1 MSFTSLLPPPKYS
14 KKGQEAQ
21 ESQVQRNRELALKA
35 LTDDADEG
43 NGEHQEVSF
52 DSLIASKL
60 SFQDFVPIRQRN
72 FNLQIPKP
80 SDEEIEKTY
89 NRTKEIFDK
98 IILKTI
104 QPEAATVKSS
114 RQANDNAYK
123 IEYNRTHSSGNL
135 KPRVLKIVERAQ
147 DPLQPNTIKAGKV
160 VAPPVEEPDT
170 PIFHKTDASETDKKL
185 SKEER
190 DKWNIPAAIS
200 SWKNPN
206 GYTIALEKRMA
217 MDARYNKDQMKPH
230 DVSDGFAK
238 LSRALE
244 AADRKAREEIKLR
257 AEAKRQLAEEETKER
272 EEKLRLL
279 AQKAREERGHQRR
292 VKSRYDVK
300 SIGDQ
305 HTAEFAANQRELVRK
320 SRREEIER
328 DIRRSKM
335 STADRLRELAYSQ
348 GRDISE
354 KVVLGAAKAT
364 ESSET
369 HYDSRLFSK
378 GANAQAKRNEDQV
391 YDRPLFVQQDRDT
404 SYRANLQKID
414 SMIRDEDSPEN
425 MSKDNR
431 FAESE
436 LSKGPIRFTKS
447 DEASDADKGK
457 EYGLQNE
464 N

>member
-14 KKGQEAQ
+14 KKDQEAHQ
-21 ESQVQRNRELALKA
+21 SQVQRSRELALKA
-35 LTDDADEG
+35 LTDDAEQG
-43 NGEHQEVSF
+43 NELHQESSF

-72 FNLQIPKP
+72 FNLEIPKP
-80 SDEEIEKTY
+80 SHEEIEMTY
-89 NRTKEIFDK
+89 NRTKQIFDR

-123 IEYNRTHSSGNL
+123 IEYPSGNS
-135 KPRVLKIVERAQ
+135 KSRVLKIVERAQ

-160 VAPPVEEPDT
+160 IAPPVEEPDT
-170 PIFHKTDASETDKKL
+170 PIFHKTGGSESDKKL

-190 DKWNIPAAIS
+190 DKWDIPAAIS

-206 GYTIALEKRMA
+206 GYTIGLDKRMA

-230 DVSDGFAK
+230 EVSDGFTK
-238 LSRALE
+238 LSEALE

-257 AEAKRQLAEEETKER
+257 AEAKRQLAEEETRER

-279 AQKAREERGHQRR
+279 AQKAREERENQRR
-292 VKSRYDVK
+292 VQSRYNVK
-300 SIGDQ
+300 SLGGQ
-305 HTAEFAANQRELVRK
+305 RPAEFAANQREIVRK

-378 GANAQAKRNEDQV
+378 GANAQAKRNEEQV
-391 YDRPLFVQQDRDT
+391 YDKPLFAQQTRDT

-414 SMIRDEDSPEN
+414 SMIRDEDSLEN
-425 MSKDNR
+425 MSKEKR
-431 FAESE
+431 FSE
-436 LSKGPIRFTKS
+436 ADATKGPIRFTKS
-447 DEASDADKGK
+447 GEASDTDKGK
-457 EYGLQNE
+457 EYGLQNKS
-464 N
+464 